1 MVGENIVLKDCKGIE
16 TKMAIRIAAPYCP
29 IATLV
34 IAKIASNTV
43 STESNT
49 VSTIEVKKFGIAKPI
64 HSRRSYARALCWLIL
79 LSLRKKKYKLTSVQ
93 NMILSNKAMATE
105 VML

>member
-1 MVGENIVLKDCKGIE
+1 MVGENMVLKDCKGIE
-16 TKMAIRIAAPYCP
+16 TKMAILIAAPYCP
-29 IATLV
+29 IATLE

-43 STESNT
+43 STESRT

-64 HSRRSYARALCWLIL
+64 HSRRSYSRSRCWLML
-79 LSLRKKKYKLTSVQ
+79 LSLRKKKYKLTIVHT
-93 NMILSNKAMATE
+93 MMLSNNAMATE